1 MITYFIFLIFYS
13 PLNFATFCLYILWYQ
28 FSIPVVLKV
37 RTVNLFGE
45 IWGVGPATALKL
57 YEKGHRNLDD
67 LKHDDSLTAAQKI
80 GLKYFDD
87 IKTRIPRHEVQNM
100 AFYSVSFHFYNLW
113 LNFFFLKIEV
123 KDMEMLLQN
132 AGQEVLP
139 GVSILENI

>member
-1 MITYFIFLIFYS
+1 MITYFIFFNILFSFEFCYFL
-13 PLNFATFCLYILWYQ
+13 PLYFVISIL
-28 FSIPVVLKV
+28 VVLKV

-45 IWGVGPATALKL
+45 IWGVGPATALKF

-100 AFYSVSFHFYNLW
+100 AFYFVSFHFYNL
-113 LNFFFLKIEV
+113 
-123 KDMEMLLQN
+123 
-132 AGQEVLP
+132 
-139 GVSILENI
+139 